1 MEGKLKEFDFD
12 PKEYYTSIKDLL
24 RYESELADRR
34 LKFLLTLQTCLVGG
48 HIYVERVDL
57 GADLLCM
64 CIPVLGL
71 LVGLTMFRILCK
83 GLKASNRIAQNWK
96 RVVEQYQEGSFPP
109 VWGAKGYGEG
119 KGSVFEKIFGVSP
132 EYYVLIP
139 LVFVIGWLLV
149 LCSFID

>member
-57 GADLLCM
+57 ETDLLSM
-64 CIPVLGL
+64 YIPVLGL
-71 LVGLTMFRILCK
+71 LVSLTMFQILRK

-96 RVVEQYQEGSFPP
+96 RVVGQYQEGSFPP
-109 VWGAKGYGEG
+109 VWGVKGYGEG
-119 KGSVFEKIFGVSP
+119 KGGVFEKIFGVSP

-149 LCSFID
+149 LFSFID